1 MIKTLFE
8 QHLAAFPDY
17 KSDIYQP
24 LITETHLPALM
35 DIIRYAQRELSKAN
49 RGFPA
54 GFWYMGTLTSKPE
67 DTKEDVLKNHLK
79 IMSKLGDQVKHAA
92 LEKSN
97 IYHVHYILCLKD
109 YARNISRDVQ
119 NETKRSFKLGGKGA
133 DGTKIVLAKTLR
145 QFQGLCKYVLKRDY
159 TEDKTQTQVEM
170 LYDNCVYEEGKGYS
184 FKK

>member
-1 MIKTLFE
+1 MTTHGDLFE

-17 KSDIYQP
+17 KSNIYQP
-24 LITETHLPALM
+24 LMTTTHLPALM

-54 GFWYMGTLTSKPE
+54 GFWYMGTLTSKPQ
-67 DTKEDVLKNHLK
+67 DTKEDVMKNHLK

-109 YARNISRDVQ
+109 YKRNISRDVQ
-119 NETKRSFKLGGKGA
+119 AETKRNFKVEKP
-133 DGTKIVLAKTLR
+133 VKTLK

-170 LYDNCVYEEGKGYS
+170 LYDNCVYEDGKGYS
-184 FKK
+184 FKR

>member
-1 MIKTLFE
+1 MTTHQDLFE

-17 KSDIYQP
+17 QSDIYQP
-24 LITETHLPALM
+24 LIPTTHLPALM

-54 GFWYMGTLTSKPE
+54 GFWYMATLTSKPE
-67 DTKEDVLKNHLK
+67 DTKEEVMKNHLK

-92 LEKSN
+92 LEKSS

-109 YARNISRDVQ
+109 YKRNISRDVQ
-119 NETKRSFKLGGKGA
+119 QETKRNFKVEKP
-133 DGTKIVLAKTLR
+133 AKTLK

-184 FKK
+184 FKR